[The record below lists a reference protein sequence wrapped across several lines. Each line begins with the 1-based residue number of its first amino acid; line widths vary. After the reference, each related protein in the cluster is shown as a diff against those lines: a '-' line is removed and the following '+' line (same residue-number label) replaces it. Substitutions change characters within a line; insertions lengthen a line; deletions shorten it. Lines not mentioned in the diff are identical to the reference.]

1 MNRIYVTVMALALAG
16 CIWNVLALIASY
28 AGYPM
33 HVIHP

>member
-1 MNRIYVTVMALALAG
+1 MRYIYLTAMTLALAG
-16 CIWNVLALIASY
+16 CIWNVLALIADA